1 MLLDGVRITASN
13 RMSSMGDNGTTSLL
27 ILQDREMNL
36 ERIERSLESLPR
48 ERESIQKKIAAFES
62 EIEAG
67 KQRIKEMEVRGK
79 AIETEMGEVENQA
92 LKYKSQQLDVKKN
105 EEYTALTLEIEL
117 AEAKVSSLEET
128 ELELLYELDDARE
141 TQAEDEAEIKEKI
154 EMESRALKRLD
165 EKEINLKSEIDAACE
180 AVGEAESQVEKLPLS
195 IYRRVARGLKY
206 PIIVPLRDA
215 KCQGCHMRVSAT
227 VEVEARKAN
236 EITTCDN
243 CGRIVYWDA

>member
-1 MLLDGVRITASN
+1 
-13 RMSSMGDNGTTSLL
+13 MGDNGTTSLL

-36 ERIERSLESLPR
+36 DRIERSLDALPR
-48 ERESIQKKIAAFES
+48 ERESIQNKIAGFQAD
-62 EIEAG
+62 IEAG

-92 LKYKSQQLDVKKN
+92 LKYKSQQLLVKKN
-105 EEYTALTLEIEL
+105 EEYTALTHEIEL
-117 AEAKVSSLEET
+117 AEAKVSSLEES
-128 ELELLYELDDARE
+128 ELELLYELDEARE
-141 TQAEDEAEIKEKI
+141 TQAKDEAEIREQI

-165 EKEINLKSEIDAACE
+165 DKEANLRSEIDAARE
-180 AVGEAESQVEKLPLS
+180 AVGEAETQVAKPALAK
-195 IYRRVARGLKY
+195 YRRVARGLKY

-215 KCQGCHMRVSAT
+215 KCQGCHMRVSAA
-227 VEVEARKAN
+227 VEVEARKGN

>member
-1 MLLDGVRITASN
+1 MLLDGVRNTASN
-13 RMSSMGDNGTTSLL
+13 RTSFMGDNGTTSLL

-79 AIETEMGEVENQA
+79 AIETEIGEVENQA
-92 LKYKSQQLDVKKN
+92 LKYKSQQLEVKKN
-105 EEYTALTLEIEL
+105 EEYTALTHEIEL

-141 TQAEDEAEIKEKI
+141 TQAKDEVEIKEKI
-154 EMESRALKRLD
+154 EMESRALSRLD
-165 EKEINLKSEIDAACE
+165 EKEANLKSEIDAARD
-180 AVGEAESQVEKLPLS
+180 AVSEAESQVEKQPLS

-206 PIIVPLRDA
+206 PIIVPLRNA
-215 KCQGCHMRVSAT
+215 KCKGCHMRVSAA